1 MSGAAS
7 ELRLI
12 AKYFGRA
19 VEAHAARLQSEASA
33 SRGAVDSSHHQLF
46 VQLFGHR
53 KPAATSGSV
62 QASSQRLAKN

>member
-1 MSGAAS
+1 MSGAAQ

-19 VEAHAARLQSEASA
+19 MEAHAARLQSEASA
-33 SRGAVDSSHHQLF
+33 ARGASDGSHHQLF

-53 KPAATSGSV
+53 KPPTASGNV
-62 QASSQRLAKN
+62 QASSQRQAKN